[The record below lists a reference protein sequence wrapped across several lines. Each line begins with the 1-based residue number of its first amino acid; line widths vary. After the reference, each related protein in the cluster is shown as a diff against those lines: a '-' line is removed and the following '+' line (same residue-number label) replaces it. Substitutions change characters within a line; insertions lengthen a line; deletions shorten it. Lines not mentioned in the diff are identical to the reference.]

1 MTTRKNY
8 YELKKNVMQ
17 YISMAKGFDG
27 KQLIEILK
35 KHLKKGS
42 SVLELGMG
50 PGKDLDMLKKDFRV
64 TGSDISAIFLERYIK
79 KNPDADLIYLD
90 AVTLNTKR
98 KFDCLY
104 SNKVLHHLSTKELK
118 ASIKR
123 QKKLLNPNGILFHSF
138 WRGDNEEDYKG
149 LHFVYY
155 TKDEL
160 INYFGKDYEII
171 DVQLYKEM
179 EPDDSIYIIL
189 KNS

>member
-1 MTTRKNY
+1 
-8 YELKKNVMQ
+8 MQ

-27 KQLIEILK
+27 RQLIDILK
-35 KHLKKGS
+35 NHLKKGS
-42 SVLELGMG
+42 TVLELGMG
-50 PGKDLDMLKKDFRV
+50 PGKDLDIMKKDFKV

-79 KNPDADLIYLD
+79 KHPEADLIYLD

-98 KFDCLY
+98 KFDCIY
-104 SNKVLHHLSTKELK
+104 SNKVLHHITTKELK

-149 LHFVYY
+149 LQFVYY

-160 INYFGKDYEII
+160 VNYFGKDYEII